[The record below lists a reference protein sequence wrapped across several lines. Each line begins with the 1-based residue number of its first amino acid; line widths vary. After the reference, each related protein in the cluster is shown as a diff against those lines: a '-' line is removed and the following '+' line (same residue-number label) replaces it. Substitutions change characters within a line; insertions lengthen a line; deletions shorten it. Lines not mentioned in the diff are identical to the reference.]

1 MSANRDSM
9 QSKKTKTIMRYD
21 NASIFETAL
30 TNIDEACRHTNLP
43 VGTEIGNAL

>member
-21 NASIFETAL
+21 NASIFETL
-30 TNIDEACRHTNLP
+30 HSQT
-43 VGTEIGNAL
+43 